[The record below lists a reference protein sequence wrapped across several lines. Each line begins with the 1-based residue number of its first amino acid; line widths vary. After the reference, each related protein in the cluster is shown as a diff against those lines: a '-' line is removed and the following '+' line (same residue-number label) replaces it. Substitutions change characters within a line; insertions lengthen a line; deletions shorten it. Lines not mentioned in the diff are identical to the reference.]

1 MSRMYS
7 RKHGKSGSKRPLRT
21 KAPKWIRYKKDE
33 VEKLVIKFAKEEKS
47 SSQIGIILRDQY
59 GIPNVKEIVGKSITK
74 IMKENKI
81 YPRYPEDMLNLMRKA
96 LKIREHL
103 SVHKH
108 DPFAIRGLE
117 LTESKIRRL
126 GKYYKKK
133 EILPDDWKYD
143 PNKLRLITG

>member
-7 RKHGKSGSKRPLRT
+7 RKHGKSGSKRPLRA

>member
-21 KAPKWIRYKKDE
+21 KAPKWIRYKEDE